1 MSWYQPGPPPWGK
14 LENLLSSDYR
24 KGFWITLAGVL
35 IFTPDALLI
44 RLVGVEFFTLVVY
57 RCAIAG
63 LLMLVGYSLYCGRD
77 FVRHILMI
85 GVWGLVV
92 VVLEGAAS
100 WTFYL
105 ALERTTVANVLVIFA
120 STPLIAALLT
130 RIFLDDVIE
139 RPTWLAIW
147 SAGLGLVVV
156 ASGGVITGNWLGDLL
171 ALINA
176 VVIAGVYTVVRRRRD
191 LNMIPA
197 AGLGLL
203 LAALVAY
210 PFAQFPVLGVHQWL
224 ILLIGAGV
232 VLPVALALLTLGPR
246 YLPAPEV
253 AMLTLLETIIGPVW
267 VWWVIGEEPG
277 IRTLLG
283 GSVVVAALFC
293 HSLWRFKQTR
303 QAVSNWS

>member
-1 MSWYQPGPPPWGK
+1 MTAQTITLGK
-14 LENLLSSDYR
+14 LENALSSDYR
-24 KGFWITLAGVL
+24 KGFWLTLAGVL

-44 RLVGVEFFTLVVY
+44 RLTDVEFFTFVVY
-57 RCAIAG
+57 RCTIAG
-63 LLMLVGYSLYCGRD
+63 VLMLIGYSLYYGRN
-77 FVRHILMI
+77 FLQNILMMGI
-85 GVWGLVV
+85 GGLVV
-92 VVLEGAAS
+92 IVLEGAAS

-156 ASGGVITGNWLGDLL
+156 ASAGLATGNWLGDLI

-176 VVIAGVYTVVRRRRD
+176 VVIAGVYTVVRYSRD

-203 LAALVAY
+203 LAALVAC
-210 PFAQFPVLGVHQWL
+210 PFAQFPVLGFDQWFYL
-224 ILLIGAGV
+224 VVGASV

-253 AMLTLLETIIGPVW
+253 AMLTLLETIIGPMW
-267 VWWVIGEEPG
+267 VWIVIGEEPG

-283 GSVVVAALFC
+283 GTVIVAALLF
-293 HSLWRFKQTR
+293 HALWRFRQTR
-303 QAVSNWS
+303 QIFESRQ

>member
-1 MSWYQPGPPPWGK
+1 M
-14 LENLLSSDYR
+14 LENVLSSDYR
-24 KGFWITLAGVL
+24 KGFWLTLAGVL

-44 RLVGVEFFTLVVY
+44 RLADVEFFTLVVY
-57 RCAIAG
+57 RCTIGG
-63 LLMLVGYSLYCGRD
+63 LLMLVGFSLYCGRD

-85 GVWGLVV
+85 GVGGLVV

-156 ASGGVITGNWLGDLL
+156 ASGGVTTGNWLGDLM

-203 LAALVAY
+203 LAAVVAY
-210 PFAQFPVLGVHQWL
+210 PFAQFPVLGVHQWF
-224 ILLIGAGV
+224 ILVIGAGV

-267 VWWVIGEEPG
+267 VWLVIGEEPG

-293 HSLWRFKQTR
+293 HALWRFRQTR
-303 QAVSNWS
+303 QAVSSGS

>member
-1 MSWYQPGPPPWGK
+1 MLLGM
-14 LENLLSSDYR
+14 LENVLSSDYR
-24 KGFWITLAGVL
+24 KGFWLTLAGVL

-44 RLVGVEFFTLVVY
+44 RLADVEFFTLVVY
-57 RCAIAG
+57 RCTIGG
-63 LLMLVGYSLYCGRD
+63 LLMLVGFSLYCGRD

-85 GVWGLVV
+85 GVGGLVV

-156 ASGGVITGNWLGDLL
+156 ASGGVTTGNWLGDLI

-203 LAALVAY
+203 LAAVVAY
-210 PFAQFPVLGVHQWL
+210 PFAQFPVLGVHQWF
-224 ILLIGAGV
+224 ILVIGAGV

-267 VWWVIGEEPG
+267 VWLVIGEEPG

-293 HSLWRFKQTR
+293 HALWRFRQTR
-303 QAVSNWS
+303 QAVSSGS

>member
-1 MSWYQPGPPPWGK
+1 
-14 LENLLSSDYR
+14 
-24 KGFWITLAGVL
+24 
-35 IFTPDALLI
+35 
-44 RLVGVEFFTLVVY
+44 
-57 RCAIAG
+57 
-63 LLMLVGYSLYCGRD
+63 
-77 FVRHILMI
+77 MI
-85 GVWGLVV
+85 GVGGLVV

-176 VVIAGVYTVVRRRRD
+176 VAIAGVYTVVRRRRD

-197 AGLGLL
+197 AGFGLL

-253 AMLTLLETIIGPVW
+253 AMLTLLEVIIGPVW
-267 VWWVIGEEPG
+267 VWLVIGEEPG

-293 HSLWRFKQTR
+293 HALWRFKQTR
-303 QAVSNWS
+303 QAVSSWS

>member
-1 MSWYQPGPPPWGK
+1 MTAQTITLGK
-14 LENLLSSDYR
+14 LENALSSDYR
-24 KGFWITLAGVL
+24 KGFWLTLAGVL

-44 RLVGVEFFTLVVY
+44 RLTDVEFFTFVVY
-57 RCAIAG
+57 RCTIAG
-63 LLMLVGYSLYCGRD
+63 VLMLIGYSLYCGRN
-77 FVRHILMI
+77 FLQNILMM
-85 GVWGLVV
+85 GVGGLVV

-156 ASGGVITGNWLGDLL
+156 ASAGLATGNWLGDLI

-176 VVIAGVYTVVRRRRD
+176 VVIAGVYTVVRYCRD

-203 LAALVAY
+203 LAALVAS
-210 PFAQFPVLGVHQWL
+210 PFAQFPVLGFDQWFYL
-224 ILLIGAGV
+224 VVGASI

-253 AMLTLLETIIGPVW
+253 AMLTLLETIIGPMW
-267 VWWVIGEEPG
+267 VWIVIGEEPG

-283 GSVVVAALFC
+283 GTVIVAALLF
-293 HSLWRFKQTR
+293 HALWRFRQTR
-303 QAVSNWS
+303 QIFESRQ

>member
-1 MSWYQPGPPPWGK
+1 LATARTTLLGK

-35 IFTPDALLI
+35 IFTPDVLLI
-44 RLVGVEFFTLVVY
+44 RLVDVEFFTLVVY
-57 RCAIAG
+57 RCTIG
-63 LLMLVGYSLYCGRD
+63 GFLMLVGYSVYCGRD

-92 VVLEGAAS
+92 VVLEGVAS

-105 ALERTTVANVLVIFA
+105 ALERTTAANVLVIFA

-147 SAGLGLVVV
+147 FAGLGLVVV

-176 VVIAGVYTVVRRRRD
+176 VAIAGVYTVVRHRRD

-224 ILLIGAGV
+224 ILLIGASV

-267 VWWVIGEEPG
+267 VWLVIGEEPG

-293 HSLWRFKQTR
+293 HALWRFKQTR
-303 QAVSNWS
+303 QAVSSWS

>member
-1 MSWYQPGPPPWGK
+1 MR
-14 LENLLSSDYR
+14 SDYR
-24 KGFWITLAGVL
+24 KGFWLTLAGVL

-44 RLVGVEFFTLVVY
+44 RLADVEFFTLVVY
-57 RCAIAG
+57 RCTIAG

-85 GVWGLVV
+85 GFWGLVV
-92 VVLEGAAS
+92 AVLEGAAS

-105 ALERTTVANVLVIFA
+105 ALERTPVANVLVIFA

-147 SAGLGLVVV
+147 FAGLGLVVV

-176 VVIAGVYTVVRRRRD
+176 VVIAGVYTVVRHRRD

-224 ILLIGAGV
+224 ILLIGASV

-253 AMLTLLETIIGPVW
+253 AMLTLLETVIGPVW
-267 VWWVIGEEPG
+267 VWLVIGEEPG

-293 HSLWRFKQTR
+293 HALWRFKQTR
-303 QAVSNWS
+303 QAVSSWS

>member
-1 MSWYQPGPPPWGK
+1 
-14 LENLLSSDYR
+14 LRSDYR
-24 KGFWITLAGVL
+24 KGFWLTLAGVL

-44 RLVGVEFFTLVVY
+44 RLADVEFFTLVVY
-57 RCAIAG
+57 RCTIAG

-85 GVWGLVV
+85 GFWGLVV
-92 VVLEGAAS
+92 AVLEGAAS

-105 ALERTTVANVLVIFA
+105 ALERTPVANVLVIFA

-139 RPTWLAIW
+139 RPTWLAIC
-147 SAGLGLVVV
+147 SAGLGLVIV
-156 ASGGVITGNWLGDLL
+156 ASGGVTTGNWLGDLL

-203 LAALVAY
+203 LAALVAS
-210 PFAQFPVLGVHQWL
+210 PFAQFPGLGLHQWL
-224 ILLIGAGV
+224 ILVIGASV
-232 VLPVALALLTLGPR
+232 VLPVALALVTLGPR

-267 VWWVIGEEPG
+267 VWLVIGEAPG

-293 HSLWRFKQTR
+293 HALWRFRQTR
-303 QAVSNWS
+303 QDVSSWP

>member
-1 MSWYQPGPPPWGK
+1 M
-14 LENLLSSDYR
+14 SSDYR
-24 KGFWITLAGVL
+24 KGFWLTLAGVL

-44 RLVGVEFFTLVVY
+44 RLADVEFFTLVVY
-57 RCAIAG
+57 RCTIAG

-85 GVWGLVV
+85 GFWGLVV
-92 VVLEGAAS
+92 AVLEGAAS

-105 ALERTTVANVLVIFA
+105 ALERTPVANVLVIFA

-156 ASGGVITGNWLGDLL
+156 ASGGVTTGNWLGDLL

-224 ILLIGAGV
+224 ILLIGASV
-232 VLPVALALLTLGPR
+232 VLPVALALVTLGPR

-267 VWWVIGEEPG
+267 VWLVIGEAPG

-293 HSLWRFKQTR
+293 HALWRFRQTR
-303 QAVSNWS
+303 QAVSSWP

>member
-1 MSWYQPGPPPWGK
+1 M
-14 LENLLSSDYR
+14 SSDYR
-24 KGFWITLAGVL
+24 KGFWITLVGVL

-57 RCAIAG
+57 RCTIAG

-92 VVLEGAAS
+92 VVLEAAAS

-176 VVIAGVYTVVRRRRD
+176 VAIAGVYTVVRRRRD

-197 AGLGLL
+197 AGFGLL

-267 VWWVIGEEPG
+267 VWLVIGEEPG

-293 HSLWRFKQTR
+293 HALWRFKQTR
-303 QAVSNWS
+303 QVVSSWS